1 MNEPYPGP
9 GRGYQSNPGGGR
21 QPIAANQADEANR
34 WPEDRYRPPRGRRRP
49 ELDQTT
55 VDQITVVDRA
65 MVTQPASLGPRGRG
79 AVRYWPLISRN
90 WALLAGLV
98 FFLFDTYL
106 MVDGL
111 ASPVAVASRVLVILL
126 WLISVIALG
135 LLWLRGSSKFS
146 FQNPFVRV
154 KTGAH
159 QR

>member
-1 MNEPYPGP
+1 MNEAYPGP
-9 GRGYQSNPGGGR
+9 GRGYQSNPGGR
-21 QPIAANQADEANR
+21 RHPIQADQADEANR
-34 WPEDRYRPPRGRRRP
+34 WPEDWHRPPRGRRRP

-65 MVTQPASLGPRGRG
+65 MVARTASLGARGHG
-79 AVRYWPLISRN
+79 AGRYWPLISRN
-90 WALLAGLV
+90 WALMAGLV

-126 WLISVIALG
+126 WLVSVIAVG

-146 FQNPFVRV
+146 VQNPFVRV

>member
-1 MNEPYPGP
+1 M
-9 GRGYQSNPGGGR
+9 
-21 QPIAANQADEANR
+21 
-34 WPEDRYRPPRGRRRP
+34 
-49 ELDQTT
+49 T
-55 VDQITVVDRA
+55 
-65 MVTQPASLGPRGRG
+65 
-79 AVRYWPLISRN
+79 
-90 WALLAGLV
+90 AGLA

-126 WLISVIALG
+126 WLISVIAVG

-146 FQNPFVRV
+146 IQNPFVRV